1 MKVLIIGAT
10 GHVGASAVTNLSP
23 RHHVTAVSRTTNPG
37 VDLLEPRSIELLFRA
52 VGEVDAVVSAFGSV
66 PFRAAG
72 DLDRA
77 DVVAGFTGKVLSQI
91 DLIRI
96 GLSHVRS
103 RGSFTLTTG
112 VVGREVIA
120 TGSVAAMANGAVEAW
135 VRSAARE
142 LPRHSGQRRQSNGPR
157 GGHWLSRR
165 FPGIRPGAFIG
176 RGHGLPKVSGRGRVR
191 ASFRCRL
198 TPGAVCRRDASS
210 ANTTP
215 PSRGWL
221 GRRRTTRGAAPPS

>member
-23 RHHVTAVSRTTNPG
+23 RHQVTAVSRTTNPG
-37 VDLLEPRSIELLFRA
+37 VDLLEPRSIERLFRV

-142 LPRHSGQRRQSNGPR
+142 LPRGIRVNAVSPTVLEEATGYHDA
-157 GGHWLSRR
+157 
-165 FPGIRPGAFIG
+165 FPGFVPVPSSAVGMAFRRSVEG
-176 RGHGLPKVSGRGRVR
+176 VESGRV
-191 ASFRCRL
+191 FD
-198 TPGAVCRRDASS
+198 VD
-210 ANTTP
+210 
-215 PSRGWL
+215 
-221 GRRRTTRGAAPPS
+221 